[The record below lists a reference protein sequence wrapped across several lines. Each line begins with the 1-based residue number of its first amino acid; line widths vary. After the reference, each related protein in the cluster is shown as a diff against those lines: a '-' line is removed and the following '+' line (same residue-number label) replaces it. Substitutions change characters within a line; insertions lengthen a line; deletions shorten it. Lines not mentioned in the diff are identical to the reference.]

1 MSDRF
6 NIVTPNTPITPI
18 DLSDDE
24 SLRHTGHTVAV
35 ILPSGVIFDLWFY
48 DNIDTRLYESGTVSV
63 DVRIRDRISNVNGD
77 RIVAPKRVWQIPSR
91 DNPEVTVVVA
101 R

>member
-1 MSDRF
+1 MSDRLD
-6 NIVTPNTPITPI
+6 IVTPNTPITPI

-35 ILPSGVIFDLWFY
+35 FMPTGVIFDLWFY
-48 DNIDTRLYESGTVSV
+48 DSGPDGTTSV

-77 RIVAPKRVWQIPSR
+77 RIVAPKRVMQIPSR